1 MNLFMLDV
9 ITQMLGI
16 IKMEEI
22 GISVIMPSYLGEY
35 PGSRKDP
42 DKKFIRSVKS
52 FKEQSLKEKEL
63 IIISDGCEI
72 TNQIYHDNWK
82 EDPTIRLII
91 SEKMQVTWPGELRE
105 MGRSIAKYDW
115 ITYLDSDD
123 MYLDLHLSKISTK
136 LSNIDSEITVLF
148 NIQKLIPL
156 PENPNELMLAY
167 CKMKSIEDYLTF
179 REQLTEIHGH
189 KMAMAINK
197 THSGTWQLVHHKQIP
212 HRWMNSDEMGED
224 AFFIERIKRTEKW
237 EDFKGAYIIGHTTFN
252 RMDIWDI

>member
-123 MYLDLHLSKISTK
+123 MYLQNHLSIINNAIQNREK
-136 LSNIDSEITVLF
+136 NVTVLLNTHYIF
-148 NIQKLIPL
+148 PF
-156 PENPNELMLAY
+156 PENPNKIMLAY
-167 CKMKSIEDYLTF
+167 VGMDLEKYNQTRNNL
-179 REQLTEIHGH
+179 EILDGNRIAAA
-189 KMAMAINK
+189 KANWF
-197 THSGTWQLVHHKQIP
+197 GTWRLVHHKQVP

-224 AFFIERIKRTEKW
+224 AFFIERIKKTEKLQ
-237 EDFKGAYIIGHTTFN
+237 EFRGSYFICHNTNK
-252 RMDIWDI
+252 RMDIWDV